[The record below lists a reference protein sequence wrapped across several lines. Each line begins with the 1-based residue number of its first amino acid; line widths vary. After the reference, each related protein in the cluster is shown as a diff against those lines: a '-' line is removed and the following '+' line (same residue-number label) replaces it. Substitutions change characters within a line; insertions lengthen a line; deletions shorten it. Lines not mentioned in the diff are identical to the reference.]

1 MGQYVSAIGRL
12 KEYLTMHY
20 CEIMH
25 CCIIMHYWKSQTHS
39 VNDSIYD
46 FYLVFLEIP
55 MENCIVGMLLICPI
69 SRLLQ
74 MVWFRET
81 WYEEVLRQL
90 KQGLTK
96 CYVVAFEN
104 RAAGMLGQ
112 LLCYA
117 FL

>member
-1 MGQYVSAIGRL
+1 
-12 KEYLTMHY
+12 
-20 CEIMH
+20 
-25 CCIIMHYWKSQTHS
+25 
-39 VNDSIYD
+39 
-46 FYLVFLEIP
+46 
-55 MENCIVGMLLICPI
+55 
-69 SRLLQ
+69 

-112 LLCYA
+112 LKDIFNERTL
-117 FL
+117 F